1 MTSFV
6 PSPHF
11 IDFTNFIIKR
21 CIDNDMFYFTIFPL
35 FIDGLL
41 PFSSSNECKAYFKD
55 LTLEGITDSK
65 DYKKYFSSLFFYYNL
80 LEERYSLQLTALQ
93 LIQSL
98 ASSAY
103 NLVDARATEGAVAAT
118 IPPQQPR
125 FVQIQNLL
133 DHYILLNEVD
143 SKILKAKT
151 DFEYIQYWDFSQLHS
166 FISGGSPDPT
176 NATANAPTNA
186 TANAPTNATEYAGS
200 VEAKE
205 SEPPGE
211 ETQGEAKI
219 DEPPEVKVEQP
230 NVALGQP
237 RPLNTTLI
245 KPFILKCIQNLKKE
259 GFVIDLDSL
268 FDDSPDLLFKK
279 FALVICNNYT
289 ASADFNNAKFW
300 VLSQLYSRL

>member
-41 PFSSSNECKAYFKD
+41 HFSSSNDCKASIKD

-80 LEERYSLQLTALQ
+80 LEERYDLQLKALS
-93 LIQSL
+93 LIQEL
-98 ASSAY
+98 ASSAH
-103 NLVDARATEGAVAAT
+103 NMVDARATEGAVPT
-118 IPPQQPR
+118 LIQPQQPR
-125 FVQIQNLL
+125 FVQIQTLL
-133 DHYILLNEVD
+133 DHYILLNDID

-176 NATANAPTNA
+176 NATPSDNTTPSDPNA
-186 TANAPTNATEYAGS
+186 TAYAGS
-200 VEAKE
+200 VEAKGE
-205 SEPPGE
+205 GEHASEETDGEPPDVNI
-211 ETQGEAKI
+211 A
-219 DEPPEVKVEQP
+219 

-268 FDDSPDLLFKK
+268 FDDSPDILFKK

-300 VLSQLYSRL
+300 LLSQLYSRL